1 MKRIIAIALSLLL
14 LMGLLSGCSKEV
26 TVDAAGLEH
35 MTLEG
40 AAVAMTKEGYT
51 AKLVP
56 QAHYVLPE
64 TITVT
69 MEDQGEQSYSYD
81 PATGQLTFPKV
92 TGNITIAG
100 TAVES
105 IVGTWRGTV
114 DFTQAISEA
123 LGADPSAA
131 EYFSFEN
138 LTLDLIMT
146 FDAQGNCTLAIDEA
160 SAKATM
166 DTIAQVMLDGT
177 LKLLD
182 DLLSIQDPNFSVE
195 DYLAASGTTME
206 DLKEQISAE
215 LKMEDLVGELSQEG
229 TYEIRDGKL
238 YIADGDEAFT
248 EDDASAYTLQNG
260 VLTIEA
266 PADADQDESAA
277 IMFPLVLNRAD

>member
-1 MKRIIAIALSLLL
+1 
-14 LMGLLSGCSKEV
+14 
-26 TVDAAGLEH
+26 
-35 MTLEG
+35 
-40 AAVAMTKEGYT
+40 
-51 AKLVP
+51 
-56 QAHYVLPE
+56 
-64 TITVT
+64 
-69 MEDQGEQSYSYD
+69 
-81 PATGQLTFPKV
+81 
-92 TGNITIAG
+92 
-100 TAVES
+100 
-105 IVGTWRGTV
+105 
-114 DFTQAISEA
+114 
-123 LGADPSAA
+123 
-131 EYFSFEN
+131 
-138 LTLDLIMT
+138 MT
-146 FDAQGNCTLAIDEA
+146 FDAHGNCTLAIDEA

-182 DLLSIQDPNFSVE
+182 DLLSIQDPNLSIE
-195 DYLAASGTTME
+195 DYLAASGTTTE
-206 DLKEQISAE
+206 DLKKQISAE